1 MVRDAAEP
9 RAADRRCFKAMG
21 EPSSVSGP
29 NTLDDA
35 TDGRLLGRVAEG
47 DREAFQAFYE
57 RYGARVM
64 AMVRR
69 RIAVSAL
76 ASELVQDVFVAVW
89 LGASGYREQSGDP
102 ERWLLG
108 ITHHK
113 LQDHWR
119 RRMQELARGSQLER
133 GPCESRMPDADDRL
147 TVEEA
152 LGRLPADQR
161 RVLDLIYR
169 GGLTFTETARA
180 LRMPVGTVK
189 SRVHSALSALRALF
203 GPTGG
208 P

>member
-1 MVRDAAEP
+1 M
-9 RAADRRCFKAMG
+9 MG
-21 EPSSVSGP
+21 EPTSGSRS

-35 TDGRLLGRVAEG
+35 TNGRRLLGRVAKG
-47 DREAFQAFYE
+47 DREAFHAFYD

-89 LGASGYREQSGDP
+89 LGASSYREQSGDP

-119 RRMQELARGSQLER
+119 RLMQERAKADG
-133 GPCESRMPDADDRL
+133 GHVGCGACDSRIPDADDRL

-152 LGRLPADQR
+152 LGRLPVDQR

-169 GGLTFTETARA
+169 GGLTFAETAHA

-189 SRVHSALSALRALF
+189 SRVHTALSALRAF
-203 GPTGG
+203 FSPTGS

>member
-1 MVRDAAEP
+1 M
-9 RAADRRCFKAMG
+9 MG
-21 EPSSVSGP
+21 EPSSGSCP
-29 NTLDDA
+29 NTLDA
-35 TDGRLLGRVAEG
+35 TDGRRLLGRVAEG
-47 DREAFQAFYE
+47 DREAFHAFYD

-69 RIAVSAL
+69 RIAVTAL

-119 RRMQELARGSQLER
+119 RRMQELARAEGSHLER
-133 GPCESRMPDADDRL
+133 GPCESRIPDADDRL

-152 LGRLPADQR
+152 LDRLPADQR

-169 GGLTFTETARA
+169 GGLTFAETARA